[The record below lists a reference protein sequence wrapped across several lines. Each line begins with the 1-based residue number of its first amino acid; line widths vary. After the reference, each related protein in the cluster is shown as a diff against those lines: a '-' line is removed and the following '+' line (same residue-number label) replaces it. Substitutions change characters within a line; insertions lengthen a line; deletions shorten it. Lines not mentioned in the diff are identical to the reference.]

1 MNIPIIKCVAWFPE
15 GESFPLQDIK
25 TPNTEVLYDTPDIS
39 FISARNRRRLSTM
52 AKAVLYCAE
61 RCCAGVDSPQIVFA
75 SRHGEESRT
84 MEMLADIVRGEEI
97 SPTDFSLSVHNSTA
111 GILSISKENRSPA
124 TALAAGDDSFG
135 WGLVE
140 AYMIWKT
147 DPDTKVLYLYCDDH
161 LPEILS
167 GFEEKGECLHA
178 VALLIGAPRSFN
190 IDLNWEGAA
199 DNSTSEKPFSVH
211 FLEMVTKE
219 KLSGEWQG
227 RRLRWDWRVA

>member
-1 MNIPIIKCVAWFPE
+1 MNIPIAKCVAWFPD
-15 GESFPLQDIK
+15 GESHPLEVIK
-25 TPNTEVLYDTPDIS
+25 TPGMEILYDTPDIS

-61 RCCAGVDSPQIVFA
+61 RCCAGVQSPHIVFA
-75 SRHGEESRT
+75 SRHGEVSRT
-84 MEMLADIVRGEEI
+84 MEMLADIVRGDEI
-97 SPTDFSLSVHNSTA
+97 SPTDFSLSVHNATA

-140 AYMIWKT
+140 AYMTWKNN
-147 DPDTKVLYLYCDDH
+147 PNAKVLYMYCDDH

-178 VALLIGAPRSFN
+178 VALLIGAPCSFSV
-190 IDLNWEGAA
+190 DLDWQGAVD
-199 DNSTSEKPFSVH
+199 DNTSEKPFSVR
-211 FLEMVTKE
+211 FLEVFTKE
-219 KLSGEWQG
+219 KLSGEWRG
-227 RRLRWDWRVA
+227 RRLRWDWRVV